1 MCRIEEN
8 IVNYMGNAAKMV
20 LILCL
25 LFYQAVKSRTLMQLT
40 TVVSAY
46 QDAVAKLLSPKV
58 LLRELR

>member
-1 MCRIEEN
+1 
-8 IVNYMGNAAKMV
+8 MGNAAKMV